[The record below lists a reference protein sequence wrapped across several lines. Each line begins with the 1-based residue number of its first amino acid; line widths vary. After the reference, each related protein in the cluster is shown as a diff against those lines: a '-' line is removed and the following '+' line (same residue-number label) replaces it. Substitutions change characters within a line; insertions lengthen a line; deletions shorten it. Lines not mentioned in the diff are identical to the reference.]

1 MKNYLDRY
9 LAGDAPLHP
18 ERLAVPTDEELEAA
32 EAAFDRL
39 MAGREPSTITEDKPH
54 RRVSLWRW
62 AAAEDKPHRRVVS
75 LWRWAAAASLLL
87 IIGIGTTIWMDK
99 LMQEEQVAANE
110 TVKPSSLNNR
120 GYAQRTPGD
129 RMITE
134 GGTLEE
140 HLTGGQSPCEV
151 AKDQSQQPKPKT
163 LAKSKAARKEIP
175 DTLGNGIWQSER
187 NVQIA
192 LQMLG
197 ECEAVI
203 EKSEQEMRNTIVKAT
218 FNATPQ
224 PANAVLVTNEAGDC
238 EVIETKTI
246 IEI

>member
-1 MKNYLDRY
+1 MKNCLDRY
-9 LAGDAPLHP
+9 LAGEAPLHP

-39 MAGREPSTITEDKPH
+39 MAGREPSTTITEDKP
-54 RRVSLWRW
+54 RRR
-62 AAAEDKPHRRVVS
+62 AVS

-87 IIGIGTTIWMDK
+87 IIGTGAVLWVMKD
-99 LMQEEQVAANE
+99 
-110 TVKPSSLNNR
+110 
-120 GYAQRTPGD
+120 QRTQG
-129 RMITE
+129 TE
-134 GGTLEE
+134 TIVTKTIHENPPHHPDS
-140 HLTGGQSPCEV
+140 HLTGGLSPCEV
-151 AKDQSQQPKPKT
+151 AKDQSRQPKAKT
-163 LAKSKAARKEIP
+163 LVKSKAVRKEIP
-175 DTLGNGIWQSER
+175 DTLGSSIWQSER

-224 PANAVLVTNEAGDC
+224 PANAVLVTNEAGDF

>member
-9 LAGDAPLHP
+9 LAGEAPLHP
-18 ERLAVPTDEELEAA
+18 ERLAVPADEELDAA
-32 EAAFDRL
+32 EATFDRL
-39 MAGREPSTITEDKPH
+39 MAGQEPSTTTKYKP
-54 RRVSLWRW
+54 RRR
-62 AAAEDKPHRRVVS
+62 AVS

-87 IIGIGTTIWMDK
+87 IIGTGAVLWVMKDLGAQETETMVAKTIH
-99 LMQEEQVAANE
+99 ENPPHH
-110 TVKPSSLNNR
+110 PSPR
-120 GYAQRTPGD
+120 
-129 RMITE
+129 
-134 GGTLEE
+134 
-140 HLTGGQSPCEV
+140 LTGRQSPREV
-151 AKDQSQQPKPKT
+151 AKDQFQQPKAKT
-163 LAKSKAARKEIP
+163 LVKPKAVRKEIP
-175 DTLGNGIWQSER
+175 DTLGNGIWKSER

-224 PANAVLVTNEAGDC
+224 PANAVLVTNEAGDF

>member
-9 LAGDAPLHP
+9 LAGEAPLHP
-18 ERLAVPTDEELEAA
+18 ERLAVPTDEELDAA
-32 EAAFDRL
+32 EVAFDRL
-39 MAGREPSTITEDKPH
+39 MAGRESSTTITEDKP
-54 RRVSLWRW
+54 R
-62 AAAEDKPHRRVVS
+62 RRVVC

-87 IIGIGTTIWMDK
+87 IIGTGAVLWMDK
-99 LMQEEQVAANE
+99 PMQEEQVAANE

-120 GYAQRTPGD
+120 
-129 RMITE
+129 
-134 GGTLEE
+134 
-140 HLTGGQSPCEV
+140 LTGGLSPCEV
-151 AKDQSQQPKPKT
+151 AKDQSQRPKAKT
-163 LAKSKAARKEIP
+163 VAKSKVVRKEIP

-224 PANAVLVTNEAGDC
+224 PANAVLVTNEAGDF

>member
-1 MKNYLDRY
+1 MKNYVDRY
-9 LAGDAPLHP
+9 LAGEAPLHP
-18 ERLAVPTDEELEAA
+18 ERLAVPTDEELETA

-39 MAGREPSTITEDKPH
+39 MAGREPSTIT
-54 RRVSLWRW
+54 
-62 AAAEDKPHRRVVS
+62 EDKPHRRVVS

-99 LMQEEQVAANE
+99 LMQEEQVAAIE

-129 RMITE
+129 KMTTE

-140 HLTGGQSPCEV
+140 HLTGGLSPCEV

>member
-9 LAGDAPLHP
+9 LAGEAPLHP
-18 ERLAVPTDEELEAA
+18 ERLAVPTDEELETA

-54 RRVSLWRW
+54 RR
-62 AAAEDKPHRRVVS
+62 VS

-120 GYAQRTPGD
+120 WYAQRTPGD

-140 HLTGGQSPCEV
+140 CPTEGLSPCEV
-151 AKDQSQQPKPKT
+151 AKDQSQRPKPKT

>member
-1 MKNYLDRY
+1 MKNYLDHY
-9 LAGDAPLHP
+9 LAGEAPLHP
-18 ERLAVPTDEELEAA
+18 ERLAVPTDEELDAA
-32 EAAFDRL
+32 EVAFDRL
-39 MAGREPSTITEDKPH
+39 MAGREPSITITEDKP
-54 RRVSLWRW
+54 RRR
-62 AAAEDKPHRRVVS
+62 AVS

-87 IIGIGTTIWMDK
+87 IIGTGAVLWVMKDQGTQETETMVAETIHKNPPHHPD
-99 LMQEEQVAANE
+99 
-110 TVKPSSLNNR
+110 S
-120 GYAQRTPGD
+120 Y
-129 RMITE
+129 
-134 GGTLEE
+134 
-140 HLTGGQSPCEV
+140 LTGGLSPCEV
-151 AKDQSQQPKPKT
+151 AKDQSQRPKAKT
-163 LAKSKAARKEIP
+163 VAKSKAVRKEIP